1 MSNAGFGFS
10 LSMGRNG
17 AIVGWKIIFM
27 VWGASADGALLL
39 LLSSLV
45 FFFWWRCKRK
55 FFDFVMIFGLQG
67 KVSYDSFFDVIG
79 SACLSPKNRPK
90 LLIFLLKCPRFE
102 GV

>member
-39 LLSSLV
+39 LLFLV
-45 FFFWWRCKRK
+45 ALQEEVFRLCYDFWFARKGVLRFFF
-55 FFDFVMIFGLQG
+55 
-67 KVSYDSFFDVIG
+67 
-79 SACLSPKNRPK
+79 
-90 LLIFLLKCPRFE
+90 
-102 GV
+102 

>member
-17 AIVGWKIIFM
+17 PIVGWEIIFM

-39 LLSSLV
+39 LISSLV

-79 SACLSPKNRPK
+79 
-90 LLIFLLKCPRFE
+90 
-102 GV
+102 